1 MNSILSADRPVTD
14 PSCDLFGYA
23 PFAQRLTKVLCNYNS
38 SDPLVLGLYGSWGS
52 GKSTILKFICHNL
65 AELQENERPIIIE
78 FNPWWFSGQ
87 EHLAKAFLGQLQ
99 AVLPKKYATFKKLAE
114 ALGHFSES
122 LGGAID
128 TVAQTGGVLKK
139 AGALMKSVLKQSP
152 KDVPA
157 LKEKICTILQ
167 QSGKRIIIMVDDIDR
182 LDAEEIRQLLT
193 VFKSLADFP
202 NVIYM
207 LAFDQDIVV
216 QAIERCSNMPG
227 LAYLEK
233 IIQASFIVPQVDRT
247 SLVIELGKRLD
258 EILKDTPEY
267 LFEQGYWN
275 SIFFDGIEY
284 FFTVP
289 RDIVRFCN
297 TLSVTYP
304 AVKGEVNAVDF
315 IVIESIRVFIPD
327 LYMYIR
333 ENKEEFIGDV
343 YDSLLKKFS
352 KQKIEN
358 ILNQL
363 IPEKL
368 RKCIKRV
375 LKLIFPYLEDGE
387 FKSEIS
393 IRRSLY
399 IRDMQIFHC
408 YFRFNTPLNTISNSE
423 MQQWLRKAGDPVA
436 FGSVLL
442 QAREHGL
449 AQVRMF
455 LDRLRDYIKKD
466 IQDKDIPA
474 IISVLF
480 DIGDNLIESPSDAVD
495 QAIFDNRS
503 LLIANL
509 DLLGR
514 RLSLEE
520 RLSIFNCAM
529 QKGNAL
535 ATQGF
540 LLKDS
545 ENTIKRRGA
554 SPLIPDAEL
563 IKFKDLWLKKVDI
576 RSVDKTLLSHQNL
589 VNILDIWLHW
599 SSNDSKI
606 KNWCVEVTAS
616 DDGMFLFMKSFIYP
630 IWSKGSEV
638 TTTYHIDPQC
648 MEPYIDV
655 ADFAKRIHAL
665 QGEGRI
671 PQEYKETT
679 KIFLQGIALW
689 REGKTPEEKFIL
701 MSP

>member
-38 SDPLVLGLYGSWGS
+38 SDPLVLGLYGAWGS

-87 EHLAKAFLGQLQ
+87 ENLAKAFLGQLQ
-99 AVLPKKYATFKKLAE
+99 LVLPKKYAAFKKLGK

-122 LGGAID
+122 IGGAID
-128 TVAQTGGVLKK
+128 TVAQTGGVIKK
-139 AGALMKSVLKQSP
+139 VAALMKNVLKQSP
-152 KDVPA
+152 QDVPA

-167 QSGKRIIIMVDDIDR
+167 QSRKRIIIMVDDIDR
-182 LDAEEIRQLLT
+182 LDVEEIRQLFT
-193 VFKSLADFP
+193 VIKSLADFP

-207 LAFDQDIVV
+207 LAFDQNIVV
-216 QAIERCSNMPG
+216 QAIERCSGMPG

-247 SLVIELGKRLD
+247 TLLKELGKRLD
-258 EILKDTPEY
+258 EILEDTPED
-267 LFEQGYWN
+267 LCEQSYWN

-289 RDIVRFCN
+289 RDIARFCN

-333 ENKEEFIGDV
+333 ENKEDFIGDV
-343 YDSLLKKFS
+343 YDSFLKKFS

-368 RKCIKRV
+368 RECIKRV
-375 LKLIFPYLEDGE
+375 LKLIFPYIENGE

-393 IRRSLY
+393 IRRNLY
-399 IRDMQIFHC
+399 IRDTQIFQC
-408 YFRFNTPLNTISNSE
+408 YFCFNTPLNIISNRE
-423 MQQWLRKAGDPVA
+423 MQQWLGKAGDPVA

-442 QAREHGL
+442 QAREQGL
-449 AQVRMF
+449 ARVRMF

-474 IISVLF
+474 IINVLF
-480 DIGDNLIESPSDAVD
+480 DIGDKLIESPSNAVG
-495 QAIFDNRS
+495 QAIFDNSS
-503 LLIANL
+503 LLIVNL
-509 DLLGR
+509 NLLGR

-535 ATQGF
+535 AMQGF
-540 LLKDS
+540 LLRDS
-545 ENTIKRRGA
+545 EKTIERRGS

-563 IKFKDLWLKKVDI
+563 IKFKALWLKKVNI
-576 RSVDKTLLSHQNL
+576 RAIDKTLLSHQNL
-589 VNILDIWLHW
+589 MNILDIWLHW

-616 DDGMFLFMKSFIYP
+616 DDGMFVFMKSFIYP
-630 IWSKGSEV
+630 LWIRGSGV
-638 TTTYHIDPQC
+638 KTTYHINPQL
-648 MEPYIDV
+648 MEPYVDV

-665 QGEGRI
+665 QTEGRI
-671 PQEYKETT
+671 PQEYKETA
-679 KIFLQGIALW
+679 KIFLQGIDLW

-701 MSP
+701 T

>member
-1 MNSILSADRPVTD
+1 
-14 PSCDLFGYA
+14 
-23 PFAQRLTKVLCNYNS
+23 
-38 SDPLVLGLYGSWGS
+38 
-52 GKSTILKFICHNL
+52 
-65 AELQENERPIIIE
+65 
-78 FNPWWFSGQ
+78 
-87 EHLAKAFLGQLQ
+87 
-99 AVLPKKYATFKKLAE
+99 
-114 ALGHFSES
+114 
-122 LGGAID
+122 
-128 TVAQTGGVLKK
+128 
-139 AGALMKSVLKQSP
+139 
-152 KDVPA
+152 
-157 LKEKICTILQ
+157 
-167 QSGKRIIIMVDDIDR
+167 
-182 LDAEEIRQLLT
+182 
-193 VFKSLADFP
+193 
-202 NVIYM
+202 
-207 LAFDQDIVV
+207 
-216 QAIERCSNMPG
+216 
-227 LAYLEK
+227 
-233 IIQASFIVPQVDRT
+233 
-247 SLVIELGKRLD
+247 
-258 EILKDTPEY
+258 
-267 LFEQGYWN
+267 
-275 SIFFDGIEY
+275 
-284 FFTVP
+284 
-289 RDIVRFCN
+289 
-297 TLSVTYP
+297 
-304 AVKGEVNAVDF
+304 
-315 IVIESIRVFIPD
+315 
-327 LYMYIR
+327 
-333 ENKEEFIGDV
+333 
-343 YDSLLKKFS
+343 
-352 KQKIEN
+352 
-358 ILNQL
+358 
-363 IPEKL
+363 
-368 RKCIKRV
+368 
-375 LKLIFPYLEDGE
+375 
-387 FKSEIS
+387 
-393 IRRSLY
+393 
-399 IRDMQIFHC
+399 
-408 YFRFNTPLNTISNSE
+408 
-423 MQQWLRKAGDPVA
+423 
-436 FGSVLL
+436 
-442 QAREHGL
+442 
-449 AQVRMF
+449 MF

-474 IISVLF
+474 IISVLL

-576 RSVDKTLLSHQNL
+576 RAVDKTLLSHQNL

-599 SSNDSKI
+599 SYNDSKI

-689 REGKTPEEKFIL
+689 REGKTPEKNLF
-701 MSP
+701 